1 MIKSRKI
8 IYFVGVMT
16 VVGSLAFF
24 TETMHRNV
32 YADPSAE
39 RIPDN
44 ALMNIPDT
52 EDSAE
57 KTRKNATKELAK
69 QRQNRAVLSIE
80 NRQNV
85 CENRRNA
92 IENKVHALS
101 SAATANL
108 ERLESARRK
117 IDEYLS
123 QNQVDGLTAD
133 SVEIMKAGR
142 FAKDSVNDLNKI
154 SSESLNC
161 DDNDPAKWVSIVRDN
176 AVMTREA
183 LKSYRAEL
191 KSTVIAIQQSYN
203 DNNSIENSTSTEA
216 NPDSVQHLNNTNE

>member
-57 KTRKNATKELAK
+57 KTRENATKELAK

-133 SVEIMKAGR
+133 SVEIMKSGR

-191 KSTVIAIQQSYN
+191 KSTVIAIRQSYN
-203 DNNSIENSTSTEA
+203 ENNSIENSTSSEA

>member
-8 IYFVGVMT
+8 IYFVGAMT

-39 RIPDN
+39 RIPNN

-57 KTRKNATKELAK
+57 KTRENATKELAK

-142 FAKDSVNDLNKI
+142 FAKDSVSDLNKI

-203 DNNSIENSTSTEA
+203 DNNSIENSTSSEA

>member
-57 KTRKNATKELAK
+57 KTRENATKELAK

>member
-69 QRQNRAVLSIE
+69 RRQNRAVLSIE

-133 SVEIMKAGR
+133 SVEIMKSGR

-203 DNNSIENSTSTEA
+203 DNNSIENSTSSEA